1 MLVSKIETLVFD
13 CTLLLRKGRLPILA
27 ALGQAMYRSRHAWPF
42 LSGIATRTLTA
53 LDGFGFPAPC
63 GVFSETSFSL
73 RHQAVLRD
81 GRRPFIPH
89 SPLPDTAIRI
99 VHTHYILFITPNP
112 KHTLALAGYANAFTS
127 WRDVYMDA
135 LGPRIKQL
143 RIDAGLSKAAL
154 ARRVGV
160 SDVTISYWESGTI
173 KQIGHERLIA
183 LADALHCPL
192 ERLLEDATTV
202 ATPTASQR
210 ITENV
215 PGNTHLLA
223 LHTVPPVPWEAHT
236 LAAPLPAS
244 GTAIDALVRGC
255 YLVTPG
261 SGETF
266 AYLEA
271 GDIAAILPT
280 SHFRQEGLY
289 LLEWRHALTIQYLS
303 HPEPETLRITDPA
316 HHTNVDSNQ
325 PFPFRIAGRLQARW
339 QQRDVSD

>member
-1 MLVSKIETLVFD
+1 
-13 CTLLLRKGRLPILA
+13 
-27 ALGQAMYRSRHAWPF
+27 
-42 LSGIATRTLTA
+42 
-53 LDGFGFPAPC
+53 
-63 GVFSETSFSL
+63 
-73 RHQAVLRD
+73 
-81 GRRPFIPH
+81 
-89 SPLPDTAIRI
+89 
-99 VHTHYILFITPNP
+99 
-112 KHTLALAGYANAFTS
+112 
-127 WRDVYMDA
+127 MDA

-173 KQIGHERLIA
+173 KQVGHERLIA
-183 LADALHCPL
+183 LADALHCPI
-192 ERLLEDATTV
+192 ERLLEDGTAAT
-202 ATPTASQR
+202 ANTASQR
-210 ITENV
+210 ITEDV
-215 PGNTHLLA
+215 SGKACLLA
-223 LHTVPPVPWEAHT
+223 LHTMPPVPWEAHT

-255 YLVTPG
+255 YLVTPS

-289 LLEWRHALTIQYLS
+289 LLEWRHALTIQRLS
-303 HPEPETLRITDPA
+303 LPEPETLHIADHA
-316 HHTNVDSNQ
+316 HHTSVDPNK
-325 PFPFRIAGRLQARW
+325 PLPFRIMGRLQARW